1 MSTNK
6 PGSTSLVK
14 HSLSVNSPTPIWSPS
29 YSIPLSYQEPF
40 RLEIENMLELGVI
53 EPSVSKWSSPPI
65 PVKKKDGG
73 IRIVIDFRKL
83 NSVTIRE
90 PFTMPS
96 IDDILAHLG
105 NATVL
110 SKMDLLNGF
119 YQILMELQ
127 TVTA

>member
-1 MSTNK
+1 
-6 PGSTSLVK
+6 
-14 HSLSVNSPTPIWSPS
+14 
-29 YSIPLSYQEPF
+29 
-40 RLEIENMLELGVI
+40 MLELGVI

-65 PVKKKDGG
+65 LVKKKDGG

-83 NSVTIRE
+83 NLVTIRE

-110 SKMDLLNGF
+110 QRWTS
-119 YQILMELQ
+119 
-127 TVTA
+127 

>member
-1 MSTNK
+1 
-6 PGSTSLVK
+6 
-14 HSLSVNSPTPIWSPS
+14 
-29 YSIPLSYQEPF
+29 
-40 RLEIENMLELGVI
+40 MLYVGVI

-83 NSVTIRE
+83 NQVTVRE

-96 IDDILAHLG
+96 IDDILSHLG

-110 SKMDLLNGF
+110 SKMDLLKGF
-119 YQILMELQ
+119 YQVPMEEESKQYTAFHCLQ
-127 TVTA
+127 GKFQFKVMPFGLPMPPLPFNF